1 MKCINC
7 QTDSKLKD
15 RTANSNR
22 CAACKHPFAFEPTA
36 MKTVKITDPLF
47 KKVIDELSVNHSLF
61 FTQKQFSYFLDRRL
75 RRTYGKG
82 LLVIYIFFNLFLGI
96 ISSAIFKG
104 NLYAVITFN
113 FILQA
118 FVCWLLFKGTTDRR
132 LDNRGRRLNAR
143 LLRRLGVFVLIAGT
157 LVSLLLA
164 PSFGLFAIAI
174 GMGLGA
180 IYLGNQQLA
189 APPTSQEFRFT
200 PQECQDWLTRW
211 AQANGQID
219 KLLPAPRQSGG
230 TAAVNPDVTAY
241 SFDRLVVCDSAEIAQ
256 MLIANNFHFE
266 NNCAI
271 LSITGYPQDIFDT
284 TMQML
289 RRNPGLKVYALH
301 DCTPRGIGLVQRLQT
316 SDKWF
321 KGSSVMIM
329 DVGLAPRQILSTK
342 GLFIQTSAESM
353 QAAKQ
358 MPTAQK
364 ALLANDEVK
373 WLEAGNYVELES
385 FTPQRL
391 IQVLN
396 LGIAGSRDMLSDG
409 YDSGVIYGPDT
420 FG

>member
-1 MKCINC
+1 MKCIKC

-15 RTANSNR
+15 RTGNGSR
-22 CAACKHPFAFEPTA
+22 CTACQHPFAFEPTT

-47 KKVIDELSVNHSLF
+47 QKLIGELSVNGTLF
-61 FTQKQFSYFLDRRL
+61 FTQKQLSYFLDRRL
-75 RRTYGKG
+75 RKTSSKG
-82 LLVIYIFFNLFLGI
+82 LLGIYLFFNFFFGI
-96 ISSAIFKG
+96 PSWLISQG
-104 NLYAVITFN
+104 NPYVIVTVN
-113 FILQA
+113 FMLQA
-118 FVCWLLFKGTTDRR
+118 VSFWALFYGTTDPK

-143 LLRRLGVFVLIAGT
+143 LLRRLGIFVLIAGT
-157 LVSLLLA
+157 LVSVFLA
-164 PSFGLFAIAI
+164 PSFILFAIAI
-174 GMGLGA
+174 GLGLGG
-180 IYLGNQQLA
+180 IYWGNRQLA

-200 PQECQDWLTRW
+200 PPEFEGWLNRW
-211 AQANGQID
+211 RVANGD
-219 KLLPAPRQSGG
+219 VNKLLPAPRQTGG
-230 TAAVNPDVTAY
+230 AAAVNPDVTAY
-241 SFDRLVVCDSAEIAQ
+241 SFDRLVVCESAEIAQ

-301 DCTPRGIGLVQRLQT
+301 NCSPRGVGLVARLQA
-316 SDKWF
+316 SDRWF
-321 KGSSVMIM
+321 KGSSVMM
-329 DVGLAPRQILSTK
+329 VDVGLSPWQILSTK

-353 QAAKQ
+353 QAAQQ
-358 MPTAQK
+358 MPTSER

-373 WLEAGNYVELES
+373 WFEAGNYVELES

-396 LGIAGSRDMLSDG
+396 RGIAGTRDVFNDH
-409 YDSGVIYGPDT
+409 YDSTSSGFDT

>member
-1 MKCINC
+1 MKCIKC

-15 RTANSNR
+15 RTGNGSR
-22 CAACKHPFAFEPTA
+22 CTACQHPFAFEPTE
-36 MKTVKITDPLF
+36 MKTNKITDPMF
-47 KKVIDELSVNHSLF
+47 QKVIDELSANSTLF
-61 FTQKQFSYFLDRRL
+61 FTPKQLTYFLDRRL
-75 RRTYGKG
+75 RKTSSTG
-82 LLVIYIFFNLFLGI
+82 LITAYILSNIFSTVFSSVVSQGGNPYFVVTVNL
-96 ISSAIFKG
+96 
-104 NLYAVITFN
+104 
-113 FILQA
+113 ILQA
-118 FVCWLLFKGTTDRR
+118 IWFGVLLKGTADRR
-132 LDNRGRRLNAR
+132 LDNRGRRLHAR
-143 LLRRLGVFVLIAGT
+143 LLRRLGVFILIAGT
-157 LVSLLLA
+157 LASVLIA
-164 PSFGLFAIAI
+164 PSFVLFGIAI
-174 GMGLGA
+174 CLGLGG
-180 IYLGNQQLA
+180 IYWGSQQLA

-200 PQECQDWLTRW
+200 QPEFEGWLTRW
-211 AQANGQID
+211 RVANGSIN
-219 KLLPAPRQSGG
+219 KLLPAPRQTGG

-241 SFDRLVVCDSAEIAQ
+241 SFDRLVVCESAEIAQ

-301 DCTPRGIGLVQRLQT
+301 NCSPRGVGLVARLQA
-316 SDKWF
+316 SDRWF
-321 KGSSVMIM
+321 KGSSVMM
-329 DVGLAPRQILSTK
+329 VDVGLSPRQILSTK

-358 MPTAQK
+358 MPIGER

-373 WLEAGNYVELES
+373 WFEAGNYVELES

-396 LGIAGSRDMLSDG
+396 RGIAGTRDVFNDH
-409 YDSGVIYGPDT
+409 YDSTSSGFDT